1 MKKIAITGH
10 TQGIGKAVVDLC
22 KHDYEILGFSRAT
35 GHNLL
40 KPGVVER
47 IFEEAKDCDIF
58 INNAFSTDAQMKLFD
73 LFYNYW
79 KDDVTKFII
88 NVNSKNR
95 FRAGDGS
102 FGDNGYAAVKALLHK
117 QWIDVLHESGR
128 LCKISNISPG
138 FVDTYLISHFS
149 VPEWLKQPPEECA
162 ETIMWLINQPD
173 NVEIGEVSYWRRKAQ

>member
-22 KHDYEILGFSRAT
+22 KNDYEILGFSRAT

-47 IFEEAKDCDIF
+47 ILEEAKDCDIF
-58 INNAFSTDAQMKLFD
+58 INNAFSTDAQIKLFD
-73 LFYNYW
+73 LFYKEW
-79 KDDVTKFII
+79 KGDMTKFII

-102 FGDNGYAAVKALLHK
+102 YVDNGYAAVKSLLHK
-117 QWIDVLHESGR
+117 QWVDVLHESGR
-128 LCKISNISPG
+128 LCKISNLSPG
-138 FVDTYLISHFS
+138 FVDTPLIGSFS
-149 VPEWLKQPPEECA
+149 LPVWMKQPAEEFA
-162 ETIMWLINQPD
+162 ETIMWIINQPD
-173 NVEIGEVSYWRRKAQ
+173 NIEIGELSSWRRKSQ